1 MYRRELMKLKVLQ
14 ALALLLGIYIV
25 YILGRLA
32 YVFRYKKTPLKDLID
47 NTESTYLKRVSERLT
62 KEISIGL
69 LLVVNFV
76 CLIIIPSPAM
86 LILGKNGI
94 SISPYI
100 FFGGLL
106 FLAEV
111 TIYSVLY
118 ANFHI
123 GELAIGGVKLSKSD
137 TTDFIEYKN
146 TIDKLISR
154 YNEKIYAQNKIFLG
168 IKEYCTHIFEE
179 ITRAQD
185 PKSQYLYNIKGVL
198 EEYQMLQKSKE
209 NDYKIDIY
217 WKNELKYDSIKVVY
231 NICQHSINLIR
242 DNTYLD
248 GNTTVIEEVGK
259 SLVVSPVQSRVIDG
273 EIIILV
279 LSHNESQ
286 ILDAEA
292 YLIQNIIVGIDELIF
307 NEIELYDI
315 KYPREEELPE
325 E

>member
-1 MYRRELMKLKVLQ
+1 MKTKVLE
-14 ALALLLGIYIV
+14 ALALLLGMYVIYM
-25 YILGRLA
+25 LFKLA
-32 YVFRYKKTPLKDLID
+32 YVFGYKKTSLKDLID
-47 NTESTYLKRVSERLT
+47 NTESTYLKRLSERLV
-62 KEISIGL
+62 KEIGIGL
-69 LLVVNFV
+69 ILVVNFI
-76 CLIIIPSPAM
+76 CLVIIPSSAM

-106 FLAEV
+106 FLAEIIV
-111 TIYSVLY
+111 YSILY

-137 TTDFIEYKN
+137 SSDFIEYKN
-146 TIDKLISR
+146 TVDKIINR

-168 IKEYCTHIFEE
+168 IKEYCSHIFEE
-179 ITRAQD
+179 ITRSRD
-185 PKSQYLYNIKGVL
+185 PKSQYLYNIKNVL
-198 EEYQMLQKSKE
+198 EEYQRLQKSKE

-217 WKNELKYDSIKVVY
+217 WKNDLKYDNMKAIY
-231 NICQHSINLIR
+231 NICQHSLNLIR

-273 EIIILV
+273 EIFILV

-292 YLIQNIIVGIDELIF
+292 YIIQNIIVGIDELIF
-307 NEIELYDI
+307 NEVEIYDI
-315 KYPREEELPE
+315 KYPD
-325 E
+325 

>member
-1 MYRRELMKLKVLQ
+1 MKTKVLE
-14 ALALLLGIYIV
+14 ALAILLGMYV
-25 YILGRLA
+25 AYILAKLT
-32 YVFRYKKTPLKDLID
+32 YVFGYKKTSLKDLVD
-47 NTESTYLKRVSERLT
+47 NTESTYLKRLSEQLA
-62 KEISIGL
+62 KEIGIGL
-69 LLVVNFV
+69 LLVVNFI
-76 CLIIIPSPAM
+76 CLIIIPSSAM
-86 LILGKNGI
+86 LILGKNGV

-111 TIYSVLY
+111 VIYSVLY
-118 ANFHI
+118 ANLNI
-123 GELAIGGVKLSKSD
+123 GELAIGGIKLSKSD
-137 TTDFIEYKN
+137 STDFIEYKN
-146 TIDKLISR
+146 TVDKLIIR
-154 YNEKIYAQNKIFLG
+154 YNEKLYAQNKIFLG
-168 IKEYCTHIFEE
+168 IKEYCVHIFEE
-179 ITRAQD
+179 ISKTQD
-185 PKSQYLYNIKGVL
+185 PKSQYLYNIKNVL

-217 WKNELKYDSIKVVY
+217 WKNELKYDNMKVIY
-231 NICQHSINLIR
+231 NICQHSLNLIR

-273 EIIILV
+273 GVFILV

-292 YLIQNIIVGIDELIF
+292 YIIQDIIIGIDELIF
-307 NEIELYDI
+307 NEIELYDSE
-315 KYPREEELPE
+315 YPCEEEMTE